1 MSAVAQNDMDLLS
14 LIFLQVATSQNEN
27 KNFEMN
33 QFCDKF
39 MQNLVKRRQNLLS
52 AQNPVSI
59 RAGTWIPSEFL
70 ENLPISA
77 SLVECY
83 EKYLKNSQVASDANA
98 DFNFFK
104 RRRISVLRER
114 LKKNVDQLLHM

>member
-1 MSAVAQNDMDLLS
+1 MSAVARNDMDLLS
-14 LIFLQVATSQNEN
+14 VIFLQVATSQNKN

-59 RAGTWIPSEFL
+59 SSETWIPSEFL
-70 ENLPISA
+70 ENLPTSA

-83 EKYLKNSQVASDANA
+83 ERYLKNSETVSDVNA
-98 DFNFFK
+98 DLDIFK

-114 LKKNVDQLLHM
+114 LKKNIEQLPEM